1 MPKTYALMLL
11 AAASASAMA
20 DGVPLQAIEPRL
32 VELTAGP
39 ERLHI
44 RNQAQWQA
52 FWARYAPGRPAP
64 HIDFKQYDLLVAFM
78 GTQPSGGYSVH
89 IGPVEMTAQ
98 GARVRLL
105 QCRPPANAAQLTE
118 ITAPHDNRLVPK
130 LLAPPHWNIVDAVTG
145 KGDCR

>member
-1 MPKTYALMLL
+1 MRTAYALLFL
-11 AAASASAMA
+11 AAASGPAAA
-20 DGVPLQAIEPRL
+20 DGVPLQAIEHRL
-32 VELTAGP
+32 VELAAGP

-44 RNQAQWQA
+44 RNEAQWRA
-52 FWARYAPGRPAP
+52 FWARYAPGRPVP

-130 LLAPPHWNIVDAVTG
+130 LRAPLHWNIVDAVTG

>member
-1 MPKTYALMLL
+1 MHKAYALLLL
-11 AAASASAMA
+11 AAASGPAVP
-20 DGVPLQAIEPRL
+20 DGVSLQAIEHRL
-32 VELTAGP
+32 VELAAGP

-44 RNQAQWQA
+44 RNQTQWQA
-52 FWARYAPGRPAP
+52 FWARYAPGQPAP
-64 HIDFKQYDLLVAFM
+64 YVDFKQYDLLVAFM

-105 QCRPPANAAQLTE
+105 QCRPPANVAQLTE
-118 ITAPHDNRLVPK
+118 ITVPHDNRLVPK
-130 LLAPPHWNIVDAVTG
+130 LQAPLHWNVVDAVTG